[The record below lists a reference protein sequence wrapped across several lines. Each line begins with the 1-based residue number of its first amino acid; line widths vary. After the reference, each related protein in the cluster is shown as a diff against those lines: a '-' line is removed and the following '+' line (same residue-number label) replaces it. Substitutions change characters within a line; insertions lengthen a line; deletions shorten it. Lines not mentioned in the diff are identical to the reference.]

1 VYDDHAERYAVAV
14 TLHEM
19 ASGEL
24 PVWGDGQ
31 TDPRYTHG
39 PPVLAAEAFDPA
51 IRDGLIG
58 FFTRALDR
66 DASARFGSLKDMR
79 DAWQEVFRRSDR
91 SAPAGSEH
99 PEEETETSQAER
111 DAAAARATRA
121 TVLAASGLTP
131 RAVSAAHR
139 LEATTVGDLLGL
151 GSKLLFNL
159 PGLGAKTRGELQ
171 RRVREWRERLGEPEP
186 SPLPATR
193 PGRATPATTAEP
205 AEQAK
210 PTEPAAPAAP
220 AGAGPDRYA
229 DPELALAGL
238 DTIAATLVPPLQKN
252 ARNRSEVEATR
263 LLLRLPDERG
273 VLPDLPPW
281 PPHSA
286 VAARVGVTP
295 GRVAQ
300 ILSRQRRRWDQT
312 PVLGSVHADLVELL
326 AANGRVM

>member
-1 VYDDHAERYAVAV
+1 
-14 TLHEM
+14 
-19 ASGEL
+19 
-24 PVWGDGQ
+24 
-31 TDPRYTHG
+31 
-39 PPVLAAEAFDPA
+39 
-51 IRDGLIG
+51 
-58 FFTRALDR
+58 
-66 DASARFGSLKDMR
+66 
-79 DAWQEVFRRSDR
+79 
-91 SAPAGSEH
+91 
-99 PEEETETSQAER
+99 
-111 DAAAARATRA
+111 
-121 TVLAASGLTP
+121 
-131 RAVSAAHR
+131 
-139 LEATTVGDLLGL
+139 TTVGDLLGL

-326 AANGRVM
+326 ADNGRVMAPSELAAALLERRGSTATGTELRQAVALAAVRAAVEIDALAEEKRLLTRRHGHQMLIALEVSADDPEDTPAGPALLDHADALGQVADRLAAQEVLPSPATVLRELAAVSGRGRAAG

>member
-1 VYDDHAERYAVAV
+1 PSSVRHLDLHPFPTRRSSDLYLEGEGVHHRDIKPDNIAIRVRPNRTRQLVLFDFSLAGTAVTDVEAGTPRYLDPFLGTPTRPVYDDHAERYAVAV

-79 DAWQEVFRRSDR
+79 DAWREVFRRSDR

-99 PEEETETSQAER
+99 PEETETSQAER

-139 LEATTVGDLLGL
+139 LEASTVGDLLGL

-193 PGRATPATTAEP
+193 PGRATPATTPEP
-205 AEQAK
+205 PAQPQ
-210 PTEPAAPAAP
+210 PTQPAAPAPP
-220 AGAGPDRYA
+220 AQRKSV
-229 DPELALAGL
+229 PE
-238 DTIAATLVPPLQKN
+238 
-252 ARNRSEVEATR
+252 
-263 LLLRLPDERG
+263 
-273 VLPDLPPW
+273 
-281 PPHSA
+281 
-286 VAARVGVTP
+286 
-295 GRVAQ
+295 GR
-300 ILSRQRRRWDQT
+300 T
-312 PVLGSVHADLVELL
+312 
-326 AANGRVM
+326 